1 MLQQTSIE
9 AYEGLVESGKINK
22 RQEQVLNVLSEH
34 PFPITNQEI
43 SVLSGL
49 PINCVTPRV
58 KELREKGYVVEA
70 YKKVDPASGRRAIA
84 WRIASVGV

>member
-34 PFPITNQEI
+34 PFPHHK
-43 SVLSGL
+43 SGNL
-49 PINCVTPRV
+49 CLIRPAYQLCNTPGERTQG
-58 KELREKGYVVEA
+58 KGLCC
-70 YKKVDPASGRRAIA
+70 
-84 WRIASVGV
+84 